1 MYVCMHVCIRKLSVH
16 PSTSVTCSFETETG
30 GSVQRSLPEMCN
42 LTSSEM
48 GEESRNDH
56 IAKQGKTN
64 QASFDTLQLAL
75 QKLAKV
81 LVSA

>member
-1 MYVCMHVCIRKLSVH
+1 M
-16 PSTSVTCSFETETG
+16 
-30 GSVQRSLPEMCN
+30 
-42 LTSSEM
+42 SSEM

>member
-1 MYVCMHVCIRKLSVH
+1 M
-16 PSTSVTCSFETETG
+16 
-30 GSVQRSLPEMCN
+30 
-42 LTSSEM
+42 SSEM
-48 GEESRNDH
+48 GEESRDNN
-56 IAKQGKTN
+56 IAKQSKTN

>member
-1 MYVCMHVCIRKLSVH
+1 MYACMYVFGSCPSVH
-16 PSTSVTCSFETETG
+16 PSTSVTCSFKTETG
-30 GSVQRSLPEMCN
+30 GGVQRSLPEMCN
-42 LTSSEM
+42 LMSSEM
-48 GEESRNDH
+48 GEESRNDN
-56 IAKQGKTN
+56 IAKQSKTN